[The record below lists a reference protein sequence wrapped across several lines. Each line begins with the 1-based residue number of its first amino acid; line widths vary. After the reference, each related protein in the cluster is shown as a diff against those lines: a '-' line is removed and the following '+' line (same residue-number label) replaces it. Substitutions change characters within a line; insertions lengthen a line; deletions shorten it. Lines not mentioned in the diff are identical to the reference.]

1 MLQDKSSAVSSNRR
15 KLARGNANSYVTT
28 VEMSSSDSDVSP
40 VVNLERLAL
49 TTFIYNINN
58 AGLSNNSIS
67 ITNRGSGYNAYSTS
81 GNALQGSSNTT
92 LNNFAQLY
100 RETYYANNYNVAFYA
115 LDISSTI
122 GSGAT
127 GFVVAN
133 TDSTNTVSHTIM
145 MTPGSG
151 YLETPTATIASGAN
165 TINTQAFA
173 IVSGETSKSGGNI
186 RAKYITREIVLE
198 DGFESG
204 DLRVYMDA
212 VRPAPVDIQ
221 VYYKVLSGDDV
232 DRITDKSWRRMEKM
246 KNIYSRNAR
255 TLIGLEFR
263 PSITENRINYTEN
276 GVSYPIGGKF
286 KRFQIKVCLLSPDP
300 ALVPKIRNLRILAT
314 PEG

>member
-1 MLQDKSSAVSSNRR
+1 M
-15 KLARGNANSYVTT
+15 
-28 VEMSSSDSDVSP
+28 
-40 VVNLERLAL
+40 
-49 TTFIYNINN
+49 
-58 AGLSNNSIS
+58 
-67 ITNRGSGYNAYSTS
+67 S
-81 GNALQGSSNTT
+81 GNSFNVVIGSSNTT

-100 RETYYANNYNVAFYA
+100 RETYYPYPTYNVGFYN
-115 LDISSTI
+115 LQITGSGNDS

-127 GFVVAN
+127 GFAVAN
-133 TDSTNTVSHTIM
+133 TDGLNTVNHIVM

-165 TINTQAFA
+165 TVSNTQAFTV
-173 IVSGETSKSGGNI
+173 ISGETSKSGGNI

-204 DLRVYMDA
+204 DIRVYMDA
-212 VRPAPVDIQ
+212 IRPAPVDIQ

-232 DRITDKSWRRMEKM
+232 DRISDKAWRRMEKL
-246 KNIYSRNAR
+246 KDIYSRNAR

-263 PSITENRINYTEN
+263 PSLTENKISYTEN
-276 GVSYPIGGKF
+276 GISYPIGGKF

-300 ALVPKIRNLRILAT
+300 ALVPKVRNLRIIAT